1 MKKRKLAK
9 NEYIDENGHIKKKG
23 FFSWIL
29 NYGYYYRSYLIIA
42 VLVVGFIIALYFSMK
57 TVRPD
62 LKLYFCS
69 EQELGEAQFQT
80 FCDNMYEYIIDVDS
94 DDVVYMEP
102 VTLKLVQDPATTS
115 ERSAYKT
122 LEKALTDDDIICFIT
137 DDFGYSYLLE
147 QGMLRDM
154 AFFGIRS
161 DEEYRLRLNDTA
173 LWDGVDE
180 PQDYYLVMKAIPD
193 ERYED
198 FYLSTITT
206 MVVDMCYDLVGE
218 PGAVPET

>member
-29 NYGYYYRSYLIIA
+29 NYGYYYRSYII
-42 VLVVGFIIALYFSMK
+42 VGLVVIGFFIALYFSMK

-62 LKLYFCS
+62 LRLYFCV
-69 EQELGEAQFQT
+69 EQELGETQFQT
-80 FCDNMYEYIIDVDS
+80 LCDNLYEYIIDVDG

-102 VTLKLVQDPATTS
+102 VTLVLTENPATTS
-115 ERSAYKT
+115 ERSAYQS
-122 LEKALTDDDIICFIT
+122 LEKAFTDDDIVCFIA
-137 DDFGYSYLLE
+137 DEYGYQYLME
-147 QGMLRDM
+147 QEMLRDL
-154 AFFGIRS
+154 AFFGITS
-161 DEEYRLRLNDTA
+161 DDAYRLRLNDTA
-173 LWDGVDE
+173 LWDGVE
-180 PQDYYLVMKAIPD
+180 ETRSFYLVMKNIPD

-206 MVVDMCYDLVGE
+206 MVVDMCYKLVGE
-218 PGAVPET
+218 PVQNPGT